1 MNASHN
7 GYMRKRLQPKT
18 ATKFNGIPK
27 TATTKN
33 PKLRDDQNGYRRCPK
48 RLQAMSKTA
57 TAINSK
63 SKTATLP
70 YTKTA
75 THFFS

>member
-27 TATTKN
+27 TATIKN
-33 PKLRDDQNGYRRCPK
+33 PKLRDDQ
-48 RLQAMSKTA
+48 AMSKKA
-57 TAINSK
+57 TINSK

-70 YTKTA
+70 YTI
-75 THFFS
+75 